1 MLLLPLKSRA
11 NTFGL
16 ERKNR
21 LYSAASKLLP
31 LDETFYLYFH
41 HNITHIAVYIKKCK
55 KWLFTDNSLAKTSA
69 IGCYRPLI

>member
-1 MLLLPLKSRA
+1 MLLPSLKSRA

-55 KWLFTDNSLAKTSA
+55 K
-69 IGCYRPLI
+69 